1 MQACYKKFVL
11 QNKVDMK
18 RKRAKGGGRKPKA
31 GPTSSLTFRI
41 PDDLR
46 RELELEANAESVSE
60 RLIWHLRQSINRKRD
75 DQRDPALRGLLSL
88 IARLA
93 QEITGGELIP
103 DSLKDY
109 RSAVQSDWRTN
120 LFQFRA
126 FKFAAKKLLDTLE
139 EPPEPL
145 LPEEQL
151 EQMRRKAAE
160 TLGGSPEF
168 TNLLLEIGKS
178 PEAKGAW
185 VFDNVWTRFKNS
197 HLPYPEAAQ
206 RVMRDNPLLGR
217 AMEREDRAFQ
227 IARKALELD
236 PEWVADQKL
245 LKKQLAELEKR
256 EASKQRKGDKADDQ
270 TLLR

>member
-1 MQACYKKFVL
+1 
-11 QNKVDMK
+11 MK

-109 RSAVQSDWRTN
+109 RSAVQSDWRTTYSN
-120 LFQFRA
+120 SVHSSL
-126 FKFAAKKLLDTLE
+126 
-139 EPPEPL
+139 
-145 LPEEQL
+145 
-151 EQMRRKAAE
+151 RRKNCS
-160 TLGGSPEF
+160 TP
-168 TNLLLEIGKS
+168 
-178 PEAKGAW
+178 
-185 VFDNVWTRFKNS
+185 
-197 HLPYPEAAQ
+197 
-206 RVMRDNPLLGR
+206 
-217 AMEREDRAFQ
+217 
-227 IARKALELD
+227 
-236 PEWVADQKL
+236 
-245 LKKQLAELEKR
+245 
-256 EASKQRKGDKADDQ
+256 
-270 TLLR
+270 